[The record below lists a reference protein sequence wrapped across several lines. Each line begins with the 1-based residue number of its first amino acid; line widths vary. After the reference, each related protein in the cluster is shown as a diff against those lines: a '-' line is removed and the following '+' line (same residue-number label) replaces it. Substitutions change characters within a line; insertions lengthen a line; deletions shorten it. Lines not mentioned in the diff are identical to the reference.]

1 MFDSG
6 KMPHDRPGP
15 DADRLLIARLSGIAQ
30 RHARWGA
37 IGEDEAAAGAAEL
50 RDVTNG
56 RADLLA
62 EVAGLAIGA
71 AEIRG
76 REYQARGHAVAE
88 LCRLAGA
95 DEQAIPAWIEEESAG
110 SGRGARPRSAS
121 RVDVHCGAADRGCQP
136 AQHGPEP
143 QTWQQPA
150 HTIPPQRRTVL
161 LERLR
166 QANLVRPAVRVGGSR
181 LHDLSMDGCVHRAL
195 PRNRHQRRCE

>member
-1 MFDSG
+1 MFDSDL
-6 KMPHDRPGP
+6 MAYDRPGP
-15 DADRLLIARLSGIAQ
+15 AADRLLVARLTGIAQ

-76 REYQARGHAVAE
+76 REYQARGHAVAG

-150 HTIPPQRRTVL
+150 RVIPPQRRTGL

-166 QANLVRPAVRVGGSR
+166 QASLVCAAVRVDSSR
-181 LHDLSMDGCVHRAL
+181 LHDLSTEIWVHCVL
-195 PRNRHQRRCE
+195 PRNSALAPW